1 MLPRLYKTKIG
12 PFGSVV
18 VLSVLLSGCD
28 PITDLLVDC
37 LDDDGPV
44 ITPTAIPSPILNQT
58 YDVRLTASI
67 ENEPNDDLFDYAI
80 SVSNTLPTGL
90 SAEVFERQIR
100 LIGTATEL
108 GTFEVDISVVVTDP
122 FFSDQSTTSGTSSGL
137 CRNSTQRT
145 YFMTVLPT
153 N

>member
-1 MLPRLYKTKIG
+1 MFSRLCPIKIASLG
-12 PFGSVV
+12 WVIVCSI
-18 VLSVLLSGCD
+18 LLSGCD

-44 ITPTAIPSPILNQT
+44 ITPKAVPNPFLNQV

-80 SVSNTLPTGL
+80 SVSDTLPTGL
-90 SAEVFERQIR
+90 SSEVFERDIR
-100 LIGTATEL
+100 ILGTATEL

-122 FFSDQSTTSGTSSGL
+122 FFSNQSTTSGTSSGL
-137 CRNSTQRT
+137 CRDSTRRT
-145 YFMTVLPT
+145 YVMTVVPT
-153 N
+153 T